1 MIRIRCERNDGKIQ
15 KLVITGHANS
25 APHGKD
31 IICAAVSAVSFGGL
45 NALGNPKAFMIETN
59 EDDGTLKVEA
69 KSGVTKHDYEVL
81 DTIMIQLKSIEES
94 AKDFVQIVEKGC

>member
-15 KLVITGHANS
+15 TLIITGHANS
-25 APHGKD
+25 APKGKD
-31 IICAAVSAVSFGGL
+31 IVCAAVSAVSFGGL
-45 NALGNPKAFMIETN
+45 NALDNPKAFMIETN

-81 DTIMIQLKSIEES
+81 ETILIQLKSIEES

>member
-15 KLVITGHANS
+15 SLIIAGHANS
-25 APHGKD
+25 APKGKD
-31 IICAAVSAVSFGGL
+31 IVCAAVSAVSFGGL
-45 NALGNPKAFMIETN
+45 NALDNPKAFMIETN